1 MKLEV
6 ANLREGI
13 ILISA
18 IILLIGLQCFL
29 KNLSLFCY

>member
-1 MKLEV
+1 MKLKV
-6 ANLREGI
+6 ANLREGL

-18 IILLIGLQCFL
+18 IIMLVGLQCFL